1 MGVITYTD
9 DLTSPIPPSRLF
21 KALVLDSHNL
31 IPKLMPQ
38 AIKSIDFIQ
47 GNGGPGSIRQVN
59 FAEGSPI
66 SSIKNRIDEVNE
78 ESYYYKY
85 TVIEGDALAEKLEFI
100 VHEVQFE
107 PTPEGGSKNKMTTN
121 YHTKGDILFTEEE
134 IKAGKEKVLGMY
146 KVAEAYLLQNPD
158 AYA

>member
-21 KALVLDSHNL
+21 KALLS
-31 IPKLMPQ
+31 
-38 AIKSIDFIQ
+38 SIDCIQ
-47 GNGGPGSIRQVN
+47 GNGRPGSIRQVN

-78 ESYYYKY
+78 EIYYYKY
-85 TVIEGDALAEKLEFI
+85 TVIEGDAMGEKLEFI

-121 YHTKGDILFTEEE
+121 YHNRGDIVITEEE
-134 IKAGKEKVLGMY
+134 IKAGMVKCVHVLFLSASSKKDKTKKSGFD
-146 KVAEAYLLQNPD
+146 VGQNISFD
-158 AYA
+158 LCS

>member
-31 IPKLMPQ
+31 IPKVMPQ
-38 AIKSIDFIQ
+38 AMMNTLDDDDDD
-47 GNGGPGSIRQVN
+47 
-59 FAEGSPI
+59 AGSPI

-78 ESYYYKY
+78 EIYYYKY
-85 TVIEGDALAEKLEFI
+85 TVIEGDAMGEKLEFI

-121 YHTKGDILFTEEE
+121 YHNRGDIVITEEE

-146 KVAEAYLLQNPD
+146 KIAEAYLLQNPD

>member
-9 DLTSPIPPSRLF
+9 YLTSPIPPSRLF

-31 IPKLMPQ
+31 IPKVMPQ
-38 AIKSIDFIQ
+38 AMMNTLDDDDDD
-47 GNGGPGSIRQVN
+47 
-59 FAEGSPI
+59 AGSPI

-78 ESYYYKY
+78 EIYYYKY
-85 TVIEGDALAEKLEFI
+85 TVIEGDAMGEKLEFI

-121 YHTKGDILFTEEE
+121 YHNRGDIVITEEE

-146 KVAEAYLLQNPD
+146 KIAEAYLLQNPD